1 MFLTTTLVNTGLA
14 LQRKTIMSV
23 DHNDIFATA
32 LMLVAYAPTSTNIE
46 SSLRS
51 AASRA
56 YYAALHAS
64 LDALP
69 PQFCPATQQLKEENS
84 HVLIQTAVTRWGHS
98 LTPGRTEAQEVA
110 RHLPKLKKIRKN
122 ATMHYSRIFH
132 PMTPTR
138 PCAGHVPCSKK
149 LGAQNPGS
157 LNNPISASSAAW
169 SRLMGRRWFP
179 LAA

>member
-1 MFLTTTLVNTGLA
+1 
-14 LQRKTIMSV
+14 MSV

-69 PQFCPATQQLKEENS
+69 PQFCPATKQLKEENS

-122 ATMHYSRIFH
+122 ADYALQSDFSSDDANEAMRRARTVLEK
-132 PMTPTR
+132 TR
-138 PCAGHVPCSKK
+138 RAK
-149 LGAQNPGS
+149 
-157 LNNPISASSAAW
+157 
-169 SRLMGRRWFP
+169 SRLP
-179 LAA
+179 K